1 MLQFIIPIFLVFA
14 SPAREYKTKP
24 AAKMRAV
31 THKQTTINGLTS
43 TQQYQ
48 VMCWSVKK
56 WEAYKKNPYYCQAG
70 KRTVGWGFTDVK
82 SVKDVHHADRIF
94 KQKIEECYAQINARF
109 PNFTYMQKSVLVS
122 LLYNTGDMKGIETSG
137 FVKYLERGQKA
148 KAVKRL
154 LMWNK
159 VKDPVTGKHFVSRG
173 LVNRR
178 KFEAKL
184 IEGTFN
190 IEDYNAL
197 KKEVTVKYTKGT

>member
-14 SPAREYKTKP
+14 SPVREYKTKP
-24 AAKMRAV
+24 V
-31 THKQTTINGLTS
+31 GKQRTPNPAPQTVNGLTS

-48 VMCWSVKK
+48 IMCLSVKK
-56 WEAYKKNPYYCQAG
+56 WEAYKKKPYYCQAG

-82 SVKDVHHADRIF
+82 AVKDVHDADRIL
-94 KQKIEECYAQINARF
+94 KQKIEECYTQINARF

-122 LLYNTGDMKGIETSG
+122 LLYNTGDMKGIEKSG
-137 FVKYLERGQKA
+137 FVKYLERGERSQ
-148 KAVKRL
+148 AVKRL

-159 VKDPVTGKHFVSRG
+159 VKDPRTGKHFVSRG

-184 IEGTFN
+184 IEGTFG
-190 IEDYNAL
+190 IEDYNEL
-197 KKEVTVKYTKGT
+197 KKEVTYKYTAK